1 VRNTSHVV
9 TFTGSGFQAS
19 PAPTV
24 QLGSVALGSVSVISP
39 TQLTATVPSG
49 IGAGVYTATVT
60 NFDTQIGMLA
70 NAYTATNPAVGP
82 RTFLLSP
89 STQRVGDDE
98 TSTTV
103 DVQIQDVSD
112 LAAFEFEV
120 TYNPDVVHVDD
131 VTLGAFLGSGG
142 RNTAAL
148 GPDIDNTA
156 GRVTF
161 GGFSYGT
168 GSGADGS
175 GTVATITFSP
185 QMTGT
190 TSLTLTNVQLRD
202 TFNSEIPADPQGGEI
217 EVVHYPFGDFDRDCD
232 VDITDI
238 MVVASRWND
247 PANYDAA
254 YDFDSDGDIDVADI
268 MQVASVWGDTC
279 GGGMGMGCMATTAYS
294 PQEGADVLFSPPE
307 MAVQVGVPFTMDIAI
322 TQATDLGGFEFD
334 LLFDSDVVTVTAV
347 HLGSFLESSGN
358 NAGELGPRYA
368 ESGRL
373 VFGAFSYGEHEGA
386 SGYGTLATLELI
398 LLSDTET
405 TLRLDDVQLV
415 TSGGEEVSPHSVG
428 EGKVSSGERVYLPL
442 VLRKHQ

>member
-1 VRNTSHVV
+1 MRNTSHVV